1 MNIVG
6 IKFKGN
12 GKIYCFKNEGLE
24 LKSDMHVV
32 VETEKGEQ
40 LGKVVNVDMTPSK
53 NIDKDTMKSVLRIAT
68 DKDNSTFEKN
78 LMEAKEALNYIR
90 ELVKKENIDMSVSD
104 SSYTL
109 DKKQLTFNFI
119 ADQRVD
125 FRELVK
131 ELAAKFKTRIEL
143 HQMGA
148 RDKAKSVGGLGPCGR
163 PLCCGSFLSNMET
176 ISINMA
182 KNQNLV
188 LNPTKINGACGR
200 LLCCLAYEDNV
211 YTDHRCK
218 LPQQGSIITTEDGK
232 GKVTSLDVLNLKY
245 TVDIDGDNKEYEY
258 KEKEETNKNGKQK
271 RSSK

>member
-12 GKIYCFKNEGLE
+12 GKVYCFRNENLE

-32 VETEKGEQ
+32 VDTEKGEQ
-40 LGKVVNVDMTPSK
+40 LGKVINVNMKPAN
-53 NIDKDTMKSVLRIAT
+53 NIDVNTMKDVLRIAT
-68 DKDNSTFEKN
+68 DKDEKDYEKN
-78 LMEAKEALNYIR
+78 LKDAKEALNYI
-90 ELVKKENIDMSVSD
+90 KEAVEKSNIDMRVSD
-104 SSYTL
+104 ASYTL

-119 ADQRVD
+119 ADQRID
-125 FRELVK
+125 FRDLVK
-131 ELAAKFKTRIEL
+131 DLAAKFKTRIEL

-148 RDKAKSVGGLGPCGR
+148 RDKAKNVGGLGLCGR
-163 PLCCGSFLSNMET
+163 PLCCSEFLSCMET

-200 LLCCLAYEDNV
+200 LLCCLAYEDDV
-211 YTDHRCK
+211 YTDHRCQ
-218 LPQQGSIITTEDGK
+218 LPKVGELVTTPDGK
-232 GKVTSLDVLNLKY
+232 GKVTSLDILNLKY
-245 TVDIDGDNKEYEY
+245 TVDLDGDIKVFDVKDVDKDKN
-258 KEKEETNKNGKQK
+258 EKPK